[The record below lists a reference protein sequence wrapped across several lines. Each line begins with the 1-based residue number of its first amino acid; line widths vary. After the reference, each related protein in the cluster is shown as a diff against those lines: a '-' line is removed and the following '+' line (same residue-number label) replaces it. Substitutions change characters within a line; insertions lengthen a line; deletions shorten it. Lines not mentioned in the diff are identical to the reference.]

1 MSLIQAGDSALAGAL
16 HRWKCRPR
24 PRGSLQLI
32 CSAGSCWFFSHLLP
46 LRLLACA
53 LQRGL
58 RARGELI
65 SVDEVEGDAIID
77 IALLDVEF
85 VDEGSRQATGIPPKR
100 PGGFLFPYEYVL
112 ILHGVG

>member
-1 MSLIQAGDSALAGAL
+1 
-16 HRWKCRPR
+16 
-24 PRGSLQLI
+24 
-32 CSAGSCWFFSHLLP
+32 
-46 LRLLACA
+46 
-53 LQRGL
+53 
-58 RARGELI
+58 LI